1 MLDQPF
7 KLFSLLRDQVRDAI
21 FILGTRCCSGLFNQ
35 LPEVVTNDRDAMS
48 AVRGGIA
55 HVTLPGGGNTL
66 PGLPTL
72 PASWPGAAALL
83 KELHIPVPLQIAPQP
98 ATQDPRLL

>member
-1 MLDQPF
+1 M
-7 KLFSLLRDQVRDAI
+7 
-21 FILGTRCCSGLFNQ
+21 SGDLHVVIHFTFARRPAMTTLTITD
-35 LPEVVTNDRDAMS
+35 LPRADTIDRDAMS